1 LQRRRPAVR
10 QREIISWYST
20 DALEFRASGALQN
33 DLGVPVDRRALTDA
47 LRSYIAEKILE
58 GDAES
63 LDEKTQ
69 LLELGIL
76 DSFAIIELLSF
87 IESDFGVQIGL
98 EAVTPEKFSDIS
110 VIVDLIL
117 QTQDAERAG
126 V

>member
-1 LQRRRPAVR
+1 
-10 QREIISWYST
+10 
-20 DALEFRASGALQN
+20 
-33 DLGVPVDRRALTDA
+33 VDRTALTEA

-58 GDAES
+58 GDADS
-63 LDEKTQ
+63 LDEKTP

-110 VIVDLIL
+110 VIVDLI
-117 QTQDAERAG
+117 QETQGAQDAG